1 MLFESRYQHSSA
13 QLDRLNKLFEI
24 GEISST
30 ESLFLATEATQHG
43 HPKAL
48 SYLEILQRQLKKKE
62 VQDYLSSLKL
72 QTQFIN
78 SIPGWRT
85 VKANQDVLKKLYKLN
100 GYNFIKGSTYPDK
113 LIIVFTTMYNNFYMS
128 NPVFV
133 AFLLQFG
140 VSILILKDATRFNY
154 LNGVKGLGSNLS
166 EVAEKIKFIIAKES
180 IQDVFITGFS
190 SGGYSSLLFSCL
202 VPCKGYLGFS
212 IRSDFSDHSSLK
224 SAKFFTSEVR
234 EKVDQRWLVNL
245 KEMLATNQFQCRRDI
260 YVGQNTSVDIE
271 HADNL
276 RQINNVHIHE
286 LSCGHITLAPLM
298 ENNELT
304 RVFHDFIFES
314 K

>member
-1 MLFESRYQHSSA
+1 MLFESRYQHSPA
-13 QLDRLNKLFEI
+13 QLDKINKLFEK
-24 GEISST
+24 GEISAT

-48 SYLEILQRQLKKKE
+48 NFIEILQMHLKKKE

-72 QTQFIN
+72 QSQFIN
-78 SIPGWRT
+78 SIPGWVT
-85 VKANQDVLKKLYKLN
+85 VKTNQEVLKKLYELN
-100 GYNFIKGSTYPDK
+100 GYNFIKGSTYPHK
-113 LIIVFTTMYNNFYMS
+113 LIIIFTTMYNNFYMS

-133 AFLLQFG
+133 TFLLQFG

-166 EVAEKIKFIIAKES
+166 EVAEKVNFFIAKER
-180 IQDVFITGFS
+180 IQDLLITGFS

-202 VPCKGYLGFS
+202 VPCKRYLGFS
-212 IRSDFSDHSSLK
+212 IMSDFSDHSSLR

-234 EKVDQRWLVNL
+234 EKVDKRWLVNL
-245 KEMLATNQFQCRRDI
+245 KEMLTINQLQCRRDI
-260 YVGQNTSVDIE
+260 YVGQNTPVDIE

-276 RQINNVHIHE
+276 RQINNLHIHE

-304 RVFHDFIFES
+304 RVFYDFIFKS

>member
-13 QLDRLNKLFEI
+13 QLDKLNKLFEQ
-24 GEISST
+24 GKISAT
-30 ESLFLATEATQHG
+30 ESLFLATEASQHG

-48 SYLEILQRQLKKKE
+48 SFIDILQKQLKKKE

-78 SIPGWRT
+78 SIPGWGT
-85 VKANQDVLKKLYKLN
+85 VKANQEVLRKLYELN

-154 LNGVKGLGSNLS
+154 LNGVKGLGGNLS
-166 EVAEKIKFIIAKES
+166 EVAEKIKSIIAKER
-180 IQDVFITGFS
+180 IQDVVITGFS

-202 VPCKGYLGFS
+202 VPCRRYLGFS
-212 IRSDFSDHSSLK
+212 IRSDFSDHSSLQ
-224 SAKFFTSEVR
+224 SAKFFTNEVR
-234 EKVDQRWLVNL
+234 EKVDKRWLVNL
-245 KEMLATNQFQCRRDI
+245 KEMLTISQSQCRRDI
-260 YVGQNTSVDIE
+260 YVGQNTPIDIE

-298 ENNELT
+298 ENEELT
-304 RVFHDFIFES
+304 RVFYDFIFES